1 MLDRSD
7 DGHEICVRALK
18 RLPSTLFTVWPVVTE
33 AMYLLGAVSWGAQ
46 RFLWDALD
54 ARHLVIIDLTE
65 ADMGRMR
72 ALMEKYRD
80 RPMDLAD
87 AALVA
92 VAEREGIRHIF
103 TLDRTDFSIYRPAKL
118 GRFTISP

>member
-7 DGHEICVRALK
+7 HGHEACVRALK
-18 RLPSTLFTVWPVVTE
+18 GLPSTLFTVWPVVTE
-33 AMYLLGAVSWGAQ
+33 AMYLLGAVSWKAQ
-46 RFLWDALD
+46 RVLWDVLD
-54 ARHLVIIDLTE
+54 ARHIMILDLTE

-118 GRFTISP
+118 GRFSITP

>member
-7 DGHEICVRALK
+7 HGHEACVRALK

-33 AMYLLGAVSWGAQ
+33 AMYLLGAVSWEAQ
-46 RFLWDALD
+46 RVLWDVLD
-54 ARHLVIIDLTE
+54 ARHIMLLDLTE
-65 ADMGRMR
+65 ADMRRMR

-118 GRFTISP
+118 GRFSITP

>member
-33 AMYLLGAVSWGAQ
+33 AMYLLGSVSWGAQ
-46 RFLWDALD
+46 RVLWDALD
-54 ARHLVIIDLTE
+54 ARHLAIIDLTE

-80 RPMDLAD
+80 RPMDLAA

-92 VAEREGIRHIF
+92 VAERTGNRPIF
-103 TLDRTDFSIYRPAKL
+103 
-118 GRFTISP
+118 